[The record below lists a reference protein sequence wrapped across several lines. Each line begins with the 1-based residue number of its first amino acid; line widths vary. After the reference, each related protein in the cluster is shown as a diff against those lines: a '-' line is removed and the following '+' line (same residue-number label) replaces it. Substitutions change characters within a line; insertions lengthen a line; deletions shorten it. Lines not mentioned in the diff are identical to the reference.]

1 MINEIERA
9 INNADKSVSGTF
21 RGTDRIIEPLRRS
34 AFRRFP
40 TLFLLLTTFG
50 VAATIFAFERLIM
63 EWTYLYERPWLILI
77 VGVAVLVVTGR
88 LYKKLG

>member
-1 MINEIERA
+1 MLDD
-9 INNADKSVSGTF
+9 ADKKVSGTL

-40 TLFLLLTTFG
+40 TLFLLLAAFG
-50 VAATIFAFERLIM
+50 VSAIVFAFERLIM
-63 EWTYLYERPWLILI
+63 EWKYLYERPWLILI
-77 VGVAVLVVTGR
+77 VGVAVLVATGR